1 MEVDSTQKAFNTTA
15 KNGTGRATDK
25 GTTIVKPG
33 NDMDKNS
40 FLKILVAE
48 LSNQDP
54 QNAKDSTAYV
64 AQMAQFAGLE
74 QMSNLNSNLNF
85 SNATSLIGKIVAF
98 SSADSLGN
106 QYGGVVKGVYK
117 NSSGV
122 QLNVEIIEND
132 KKIVKDFP
140 YDTVT
145 DVIEGLPTP
154 TPTPIPTS
162 TTTTT
167 NP

>member
-1 MEVDSTQKAFNTTA
+1 MTIDSTQKAFNTTGT
-15 KNGTGRATDK
+15 NGTGRATDK

-85 SNATSLIGKIVAF
+85 SNATSLIGKIVAVRT
-98 SSADSLGN
+98 ADSMGN

-122 QLNVEIIEND
+122 QLNVEIIENN
-132 KKIVKDFP
+132 KKVVKDFP

-145 DVIEGLPTP
+145 DVIDGLPAATPPTTTP
-154 TPTPIPTS
+154 TTP
-162 TTTTT
+162 TT

>member
-1 MEVDSTQKAFNTTA
+1 MEVDSTQKGFNTAST
-15 KNGTGRATDK
+15 NGTARATNR
-25 GTTIVKPG
+25 GTPIVKAG
-33 NDMDKNS
+33 SEMDKNS

-74 QMSNLNSNLNF
+74 QMTNLNNNLNF

-106 QYGGVVKGVYK
+106 QYGGVVRGVYK
-117 NSSGV
+117 NGAGV
-122 QLNVEIIEND
+122 QLNVEIIENG
-132 KKIVKDFP
+132 KAVVKDFP

-145 DVIEGLPTP
+145 DVIDGLEAKPAAKSP
-154 TPTPIPTS
+154 L
-162 TTTTT
+162 
-167 NP
+167 

>member
-1 MEVDSTQKAFNTTA
+1 MAVDSTQTIAI
-15 KNGTGRATDK
+15 NGTTRATDK
-25 GTTIVKPG
+25 GTKIQKPG
-33 NDMDKNS
+33 QEMDKNS
-40 FLKILVAE
+40 FLRILVAE

-74 QMSNLNSNLNF
+74 QMANLNNNLNF

-106 QYGGVVKGVYK
+106 QYGGVVRGVYK
-117 NSSGV
+117 NSAGV
-122 QLNVEIIEND
+122 QLNVQIIENG
-132 KKIVKDFP
+132 KSVVKDFP

-145 DVIEGLPTP
+145 DVIDAPTVTP
-154 TPTPIPTS
+154 TK
-162 TTTTT
+162 
-167 NP
+167 